1 MPKSIE
7 EPVVDELSYEDA
19 FRELERVVTALETG
33 DQTLE
38 TSLALFERGE
48 ALIQRCKFLLDQA
61 ELKVSQ
67 VSGDQ
72 EEDFNPSE
80 ES

>member
-7 EPVVDELSYEDA
+7 EQAVDELSYEEA
-19 FRELERVVTALETG
+19 YSELERIVTALETG

-38 TSLALFERGE
+38 TSLALFERGQV
-48 ALIQRCKFLLDQA
+48 LIQRCKSLLDQA
-61 ELKVSQ
+61 ELKVRQ

-72 EEDFNPSE
+72 IEGFDLSE